1 MATGATKQTYMKRY
15 SFSILLVFLLTIG
28 CQEEISIKKGCFR
41 AVIESFQNSVKTAM
55 DEERNVVWSK
65 GDMLAVFQPGTSACK
80 YQITDAS
87 VGKEQGEFIKT
98 GTEERTDGENIA
110 FYPYMDGLECHRS
123 GNSYQITN
131 IIIPETQSYAA
142 KSFGN
147 GTLLMATVS
156 NDMNLKFKNI
166 LGAIKFQFTGTDK
179 IQSIEIQGNDNE
191 KLSGKASATVYSDNS
206 DPVIIMED
214 DASGSVRLDCGE
226 GVLLDDNEATT
237 FIITLPPVT
246 FTKGFK
252 VILTNT
258 SNMTTT
264 LEATAENTV
273 SRSTILSMPEVNV
286 GGMTHYTFKES
297 DEIIANPERGF
308 YSARSSGYPLTA
320 SDITSNRVN
329 KITLFYIGYQ
339 IPADAK
345 IPESSSDKSIT
356 SISRIRNEMQLL
368 RDGGAKCILR
378 FAYSDSEE
386 EKPWDATPQW
396 VAEHISQIKPILQEY
411 SDVIMTFQAGFVG
424 VWGEW
429 YYTDNFVFNPQNAE
443 EHALR
448 KEVVDAMLEALPAD
462 RSVALRT
469 PMFKRWMYAE
479 SYTDTLTVS
488 TAYDGSAKS
497 RIGCFNDC
505 FGASSTDYG
514 TFEDEETREFW
525 KKDTRYVF
533 MGGETC
539 GVSDY
544 CKCEQ
549 SLTDMEDYHWS
560 YLNSD
565 YNKSVI
571 ARWEETGCLDEIKQ
585 RLGYRLSLTE
595 VYHSEHAVAGKRFN
609 VNIGIRNT
617 GFAAPMNP
625 RDVELVL
632 VSNSGQKTIFELD
645 DVDPRYWFANGTYN
659 ISETITLPAEASGS
673 HSMYLNLPDPKTT
686 LRNNPKFSI
695 RLANDNI
702 WEDSTGYN
710 RLFDLNISEDTPEDP
725 SDPDSPEIPDV
736 PGHPASG
743 EDISFGTQFNPWK

>member
-1 MATGATKQTYMKRY
+1 MMKR
-15 SFSILLVFLLTIG
+15 FTFLSIFISLLAIG
-28 CQEEISIKKGCFR
+28 CQEDISLKKVCIT
-41 AVIESFQNSVKTAM
+41 AEPESFTYGVKTSM
-55 DEERNVVWSK
+55 DDERRVLWSHE
-65 GDMLAVFQPGTSACK
+65 DMLAVFQTGSSSAQK
-80 YQITDAS
+80 YQVADNC
-87 VGKEQGEFIKT
+87 VGKEHGEFVAVGNGNDIT
-98 GTEERTDGENIA
+98 NEVGYVA
-110 FYPYMDGLECHRS
+110 FYPFMEGLGCRS
-123 GNSYQITN
+123 TGSAHQITN
-131 IIIPETQSYAA
+131 TFIPEIQDYTEN
-142 KSFGN
+142 SFAN
-147 GTLLMATVS
+147 GALLMATFS
-156 NDMNLKFKNI
+156 TTTDLKFKNV
-166 LGAIKFQFTGTDK
+166 LGAIKLQLTGTDN
-179 IQSIEIQGNDNE
+179 IASIEIQGNNDE
-191 KLSGKASATVYSDNS
+191 LLSGNGTVTVFSDNA
-206 DPVIIMED
+206 DPVISMSD
-214 DASGSVRLDCGE
+214 DALKSVKLNCGD
-226 GVLLDDNEATT
+226 GVQLKETEATT

-258 SNMTTT
+258 SNMTTS

-286 GGMTHYTFKES
+286 GGMTHKTFTES

-308 YSARSSGYPLTA
+308 YGARSSGYALTA
-320 SDITSNRVN
+320 ADIASKRVD

-339 IPADAK
+339 IPVAAK
-345 IPESSSDKSIT
+345 IPESSSDKSVT

-396 VAEHISQIKPILQEY
+396 VAEHISQIQPILQEY

-429 YYTDNFVFNPQNAE
+429 YYTENFVFNPQNAA

-448 KEVVDAMLEALPAD
+448 KEVTDAMLEALPAD
-462 RSVALRT
+462 RTIALRT
-469 PMFKRWMYAE
+469 PMFKRWMYAD
-479 SYTDTLTVS
+479 SYTDTLTVN
-488 TAYDGSAKS
+488 TAYNGSAKS
-497 RIGCFNDC
+497 RISCFNDC
-505 FGASSTDYG
+505 FGASKSDYG
-514 TFEDEETREFW
+514 TFGDSETREYW
-525 KKDTRYVF
+525 KKETRYVF

-539 GVSDY
+539 DVSDY

-565 YNKSVI
+565 YNQNVI
-571 ARWEETGCLDEIKQ
+571 KRWESNGCLNEIKR
-585 RLGYRLSLTE
+585 RLGYRLSLTD
-595 VYHSEHAVAGKRFN
+595 VYYSTQAVTGKQFDI
-609 VNIGIRNT
+609 NIKIKNT
-617 GFAAPMNP
+617 GFAAPMNS

-632 VSNSGQKTIFELD
+632 VSKNGIKTVYELN

-659 ISETITLPAEASGS
+659 ISTSITLPAEASGS

-702 WEDSTGYN
+702 WEESTGYN
-710 RLFDLNISEDTPEDP
+710 RLFDLNICDDTSVEP
-725 SDPDSPEIPDV
+725 SYPDSPEIPDV
-736 PGHPASG
+736 PGDPASG

>member
-1 MATGATKQTYMKRY
+1 M
-15 SFSILLVFLLTIG
+15 
-28 CQEEISIKKGCFR
+28 
-41 AVIESFQNSVKTAM
+41 
-55 DEERNVVWSK
+55 
-65 GDMLAVFQPGTSACK
+65 
-80 YQITDAS
+80 
-87 VGKEQGEFIKT
+87 
-98 GTEERTDGENIA
+98 
-110 FYPYMDGLECHRS
+110 
-123 GNSYQITN
+123 
-131 IIIPETQSYAA
+131 
-142 KSFGN
+142 
-147 GTLLMATVS
+147 
-156 NDMNLKFKNI
+156 
-166 LGAIKFQFTGTDK
+166 
-179 IQSIEIQGNDNE
+179 
-191 KLSGKASATVYSDNS
+191 
-206 DPVIIMED
+206 
-214 DASGSVRLDCGE
+214 DCGD
-226 GVLLDDNEATT
+226 GVLLDENEATT

-386 EKPWDATPQW
+386 EKPWDATPKW

-585 RLGYRLSLTE
+585 RLGYRLSLTD

-632 VSNSGQKTIFELD
+632 VSNSGQKTIFKLD

-659 ISETITLPAEASGS
+659 ISGTITLPAEASGS
-673 HSMYLNLPDPKTT
+673 HSMYLTLPDPKTT

>member
-28 CQEEISIKKGCFR
+28 CQEEFSIKKCCFR

-80 YQITDAS
+80 YQVTDAS

-131 IIIPETQSYAA
+131 IIIPETQSYTA

-226 GVLLDDNEATT
+226 GVLLDENEATT

-378 FAYSDSEE
+378 FAYSDAEE

-632 VSNSGQKTIFELD
+632 VSNSGQKTIFKLD